1 MRRRTLLTLGAGSAL
16 VLAFAGGVAAL
27 LQPGLQRGELSPA
40 GREVFAAVGAAI
52 LDLSLPAAT
61 LPRQAAINGLL
72 ERVDTLVRGLPPPV
86 QDELS
91 QLLSVLASAAGRR
104 VLADLGPAW
113 AAASVAEVQQA
124 LQGMRMS
131 SLALRQQAYAALH
144 EIATGAYFADEA
156 TWPMLGY
163 PGPLKL

>member
-113 AAASVAEVQQA
+113 
-124 LQGMRMS
+124 
-131 SLALRQQAYAALH
+131 
-144 EIATGAYFADEA
+144 
-156 TWPMLGY
+156 
-163 PGPLKL
+163 